1 MNIHSASSTVVDEMH
16 EDEVHRG
23 CAYISIFHVI
33 FVESVGVVGGA
44 AGFFCNPKGFWKKSF
59 FQRIQE
65 PRKKKHPL
73 ANPLVF
79 VQNRHETRL
88 RLVCLLQFDRP
99 TVRIWQVT
107 ALNPNKGV
115 VHLLCDLSYSA
126 VIEYH
131 GSVLVSHLPDR

>member
-33 FVESVGVVGGA
+33 FVESVGVVGVLRVSSVTQ
-44 AGFFCNPKGFWKKSF
+44 KGSGRKVSFKGSKNQGRRNILLRIPTFSCKS
-59 FQRIQE
+59 
-65 PRKKKHPL
+65 H
-73 ANPLVF
+73 
-79 VQNRHETRL
+79 HETRL